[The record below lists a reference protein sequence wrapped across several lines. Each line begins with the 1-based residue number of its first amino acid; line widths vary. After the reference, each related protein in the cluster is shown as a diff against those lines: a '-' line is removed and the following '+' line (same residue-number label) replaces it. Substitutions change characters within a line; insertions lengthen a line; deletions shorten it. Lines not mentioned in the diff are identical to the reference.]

1 MKSISHDVEKTPP
14 KGLVWGC
21 LRINPPAGFKV
32 GMSEENT
39 NENLFIFN
47 FVKKPLDV
55 WSNFSNFLV
64 TNMKYYSKIWIVQIL
79 GRVLGKFGLNSQFA
93 PWNRESDPITPFQC
107 KVPPPLGPPQV
118 HLDPQGSEGDPEWFF
133 VTPET
138 YLTTFVS
145 ETFWLDEIWFWH
157 PQAPHP
163 HPGCPQ
169 GSEGDPEWIFVT
181 LETYLTTFVSKTF
194 WFDEIWFWHPQGPPI
209 APAAPRGQG
218 VIPNAFLSSLKHTWQ
233 LLLATFFDLMKFE
246 FEPLRG
252 SPECPRAPRG
262 RGSNLNSLCC
272 APMHEGLTLSIW
284 LGYYKRFPRS
294 FAT

>member
-1 MKSISHDVEKTPP
+1 MKSNSYDDTKAPQ

-107 KVPPPLGPPQV
+107 KVPRSYSYALTYRIRAYRTPLSIRTP
-118 HLDPQGSEGDPEWFF
+118 GD
-133 VTPET
+133 
-138 YLTTFVS
+138 
-145 ETFWLDEIWFWH
+145 TFWAHIGHFRRKIVE
-157 PQAPHP
+157 
-163 HPGCPQ
+163 
-169 GSEGDPEWIFVT
+169 
-181 LETYLTTFVSKTF
+181 
-194 WFDEIWFWHPQGPPI
+194 
-209 APAAPRGQG
+209 
-218 VIPNAFLSSLKHTWQ
+218 
-233 LLLATFFDLMKFE
+233 
-246 FEPLRG
+246 
-252 SPECPRAPRG
+252 
-262 RGSNLNSLCC
+262 
-272 APMHEGLTLSIW
+272 
-284 LGYYKRFPRS
+284 KR
-294 FAT
+294 